1 MNWIKRNDVVVFL
14 FLAFALSWWPWP
26 FTLGNPES
34 TPMIP
39 WGPLFAAFIVVGLT
53 RGRTGMKSL
62 LAGMLRWRVPA
73 RWYTLA
79 ILLPL
84 LITFA
89 AVYANS
95 FQSGQAPILPA
106 AGEWLM
112 FVPAL
117 LFTTLLAGPLTEEPA
132 WRGYLLPRLEK
143 KYSAMV
149 ASLIIGVIWW
159 SWHLPLMLS
168 DPTGQR
174 PPLPY
179 LFSLLAYSIL
189 FTQIFHKA
197 SASLLIVTLMHGMT
211 NTTAA
216 FLFPGQFGEHYLRL
230 WWFYAFLWWMVV
242 LVVGLLQAR
251 LHTGVVERV
260 ENPNP

>member
-14 FLAFALSWWPWP
+14 FLSFALSWWPWP
-26 FTLGNPES
+26 FTLGNPKS
-34 TPMIP
+34 SPMIP

-53 RGRTGMKSL
+53 RGRAGMKSL
-62 LAGMLRWRVPA
+62 LAGMARWRVPA
-73 RWYTLA
+73 RWYALA

-84 LITFA
+84 LVTFA
-89 AVYANS
+89 AVYVNS
-95 FQSGQAPILPA
+95 FWSGHAPVLPA

-112 FVPAL
+112 FLPAL
-117 LFTTLLAGPLTEEPA
+117 LITTLVAGPLTEEPA
-132 WRGYLLPRLEK
+132 WRGYLQPRLEK
-143 KYSAMV
+143 KNSVLV
-149 ASLIIGVIWW
+149 ASLIVGAIWW
-159 SWHLPLMLS
+159 NWHLPLMIS

-189 FTQIFHKA
+189 FAWTFHGA
-197 SASLLIVTLMHGMT
+197 GASLLIVTLMHGMT

-230 WWFYAFLWWMVV
+230 WWIYAFLWWVV
-242 LVVGLLQAR
+242 VIVVVRSQAR
-251 LHTGVVERV
+251 QRTGVVEPV
-260 ENPNP
+260 DNPNP